1 MKNFYGKRYKKAS
14 NQKINPFQNPL
25 PKGAEK
31 RFHFSDF
38 TITLNEEEEG
48 VAPTD
53 SRLRKDQRLM
63 EETKWDEAN
72 TEKQVCILACSCV
85 ETMVNIFAQKLLYKS
100 TKLSIK
106 IHVATGLF
114 ETKN

>member
-1 MKNFYGKRYKKAS
+1 MKNFYGKRFKKVIEL
-14 NQKINPFQNPL
+14 NINHFQNPL

-38 TITLNEEEEG
+38 TITLNEEEDG

-72 TEKQVCILACSCV
+72 TEKQVCKVEIFWLKSETVWILTICR
-85 ETMVNIFAQKLLYKS
+85 FR
-100 TKLSIK
+100 
-106 IHVATGLF
+106 
-114 ETKN
+114 